1 MRESIKRKQEEVKLL
16 SGKIKESISSVAFEY
31 PGLSVAEFTELRTLL
46 RDSGCDAKVVKN
58 NISKRASEMAGYNNF
73 ASVFKGPK
81 AIAFSSGDEIAA
93 AKIINEY
100 SKKHEK
106 LVISGSI
113 IGGVFFD
120 AEKTKDIALTP
131 SREVLLAQIGAGLLH
146 PLLELSIGLNLIEK

>member
-16 SGKIKESISSVAFEY
+16 SVKIKESISSVAFEY

-81 AIAFSSGDEIAA
+81 AIAFSSCCHRAALPDLGCTLFVFNACIACVGGTSWFCNPVLVCCSPICPAMGFEAGDAM
-93 AKIINEY
+93 
-100 SKKHEK
+100 
-106 LVISGSI
+106 
-113 IGGVFFD
+113 
-120 AEKTKDIALTP
+120 P
-131 SREVLLAQIGAGLLH
+131 
-146 PLLELSIGLNLIEK
+146 